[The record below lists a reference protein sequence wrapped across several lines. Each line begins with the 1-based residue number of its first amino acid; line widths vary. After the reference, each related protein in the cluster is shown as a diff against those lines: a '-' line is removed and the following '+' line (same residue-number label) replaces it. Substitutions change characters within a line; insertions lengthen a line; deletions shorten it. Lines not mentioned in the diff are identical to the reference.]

1 MLSKIRKAIE
11 NNDIIVQRM
20 MFMPEVSK
28 DKSIKVYLDKI
39 VNNGYGRE

>member
-20 MFMPEVSK
+20 MFMPEVGK
-28 DKSIKVYLDKI
+28 DKSIKVYLDKV
-39 VNNGYGRE
+39 VNNNYGRE